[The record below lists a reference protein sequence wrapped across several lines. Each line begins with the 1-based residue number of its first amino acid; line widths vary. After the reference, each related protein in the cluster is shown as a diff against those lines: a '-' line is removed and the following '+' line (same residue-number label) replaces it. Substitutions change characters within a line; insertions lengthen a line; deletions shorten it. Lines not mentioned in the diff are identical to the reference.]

1 MIAGNLGNGVQACY
15 RGPRLYDT
23 EETKEL
29 VIQWVDLYKKYR
41 DIMESDIIHSS
52 SRRADGRDLDWIFHA
67 NPDLQVK
74 GFAMVF
80 NPTDSDIQKNLDF
93 DLYFTGL
100 KNKVRISTNGE
111 KDVIHQINRQFLVRI
126 PVNVKASGYIYMTF
140 E

>member
-1 MIAGNLGNGVQACY
+1 
-15 RGPRLYDT
+15 
-23 EETKEL
+23 
-29 VIQWVDLYKKYR
+29 
-41 DIMESDIIHSS
+41 
-52 SRRADGRDLDWIFHA
+52 
-67 NPDLQVK
+67 
-74 GFAMVF
+74 MVF